1 MGGLE
6 GRRPSENLF
15 FWRSWAAK
23 PPTSARNECLWG
35 RCNLPHAPLRKFYI
49 IYHYLVLL
57 CTRCSYVLE
66 SWYFMK
72 LGRFAIY
79 AWAVL
84 AYNLLVILWGAYVR
98 ASGSG
103 AGCGSHWP
111 LCNGEVIPLAPPVA
125 TLIEFSHRLT
135 TGLAG
140 LLVIGLVVGAF
151 RAFPRGNPVRLG
163 AAMALAFIL
172 IEGMVGALQVWLGL
186 TADNA
191 SVGRA
196 VVGSIHLANTF
207 LMLAAMTLTAW
218 WASGGPSLQVRRQG
232 LLGWA
237 FAVGLLGVLLVGASG
252 AITALGDTLFPS
264 ESLAGGLQADFS
276 AGAHFL
282 IQLRVIHPILA
293 VLVGVYSMIVGWLA
307 ATWRPSVATRRL
319 AWALIG
325 LFGAQLLIGV
335 LNVALLA
342 PIFMQI
348 IHLFMADLVWVA
360 LVLAAAAALGAP
372 ATTRAPAALAEPA
385 LRPGG

>member
-1 MGGLE
+1 MISPASFHVLCVFSLAE
-6 GRRPSENLF
+6 
-15 FWRSWAAK
+15 
-23 PPTSARNECLWG
+23 
-35 RCNLPHAPLRKFYI
+35 RKNAQPKKEK
-49 IYHYLVLL
+49 YH
-57 CTRCSYVLE
+57 
-66 SWYFMK
+66 MK
-72 LGRFAIY
+72 LGRFALY

-84 AYNLLVILWGAYVR
+84 VYNLLVILWGAFVR

-140 LLVIGLVVGAF
+140 LLVIGLVVWAF
-151 RAFPRGNPVRLG
+151 RAFPRGNSVRLG
-163 AAMALAFIL
+163 AALSLAFIL
-172 IEGMVGALQVWLGL
+172 IEGLVGALQVRLGL

-196 VVGSIHLANTF
+196 LVGSIHLANTF
-207 LMLAAMTLTAW
+207 LMLAALTLTAW
-218 WASGGPSLQVRRQG
+218 WAGGGASLQLRNPDPSTSSGGAAGKGRQG
-232 LLGWA
+232 LLGWV

-264 ESLAGGLQADFS
+264 GSLADGLQADFS

-293 VLVGVYSMIVGWLA
+293 VLVGVYSIVAGRLA
-307 ATWRPSVATRRL
+307 AAWRPSVATRRL
-319 AWALIG
+319 AWGLVA

-372 ATTRAPAALAEPA
+372 ATTRAPAAVAEPV
-385 LRPGG
+385 LRAGRS

>member
-1 MGGLE
+1 
-6 GRRPSENLF
+6 
-15 FWRSWAAK
+15 
-23 PPTSARNECLWG
+23 
-35 RCNLPHAPLRKFYI
+35 
-49 IYHYLVLL
+49 
-57 CTRCSYVLE
+57 
-66 SWYFMK
+66 MK

-84 AYNLLVILWGAYVR
+84 AYNLLVILWGAFVR

-111 LCNGEVIPLAPPVA
+111 LCNGEVVPLAPQVA
-125 TLIEFSHRLT
+125 TLIEFSHRVT
-135 TGLAG
+135 TSLAG
-140 LLVIGLVVGAF
+140 LLVIGLVFGAF
-151 RAFPRGNPVRLG
+151 RAFPKGHPARFG
-163 AAMALAFIL
+163 AALSLAFIL
-172 IEGMVGALQVWLGL
+172 VEGLVGALQVRLGL

-207 LMLAAMTLTAW
+207 LMLAAMALTAW
-218 WASGGPSLQVRRQG
+218 WASGEPPLQLRRQG
-232 LLGWA
+232 LLVWV

-264 ESLAGGLQADFS
+264 ESLADGLQADFS

-293 VLVGVYSMIVGWLA
+293 VLVGVYAIAAGRLA
-307 ATWRPSVATRRL
+307 AAWRPRAATRRL
-319 AWALIG
+319 SWALVA

-348 IHLFMADLVWVA
+348 IHLFMADLVWVV
-360 LVLAAAAALGAP
+360 LVLASAAALGTP
-372 ATTRAPAALAEPA
+372 AATRAPVTAAEPA
-385 LRPGG
+385 LRPGGS

>member
-1 MGGLE
+1 
-6 GRRPSENLF
+6 
-15 FWRSWAAK
+15 
-23 PPTSARNECLWG
+23 
-35 RCNLPHAPLRKFYI
+35 
-49 IYHYLVLL
+49 
-57 CTRCSYVLE
+57 
-66 SWYFMK
+66 MK
-72 LGRFAIY
+72 LSRFASY

-84 AYNLLVILWGAYVR
+84 AYNLVVILWGAYVR

-111 LCNGEVIPLAPPVA
+111 LCNGEVIPLARPVA

-140 LLVIGLVVGAF
+140 MLVIGLVLGAF
-151 RAFPRGNPVRLG
+151 RGFPRGSSVRLG
-163 AAMALAFIL
+163 AALSLAFIL
-172 IEGMVGALQVWLGL
+172 IEGMVGALQVRLGL

-191 SVGRA
+191 SVGRT
-196 VVGSIHLANTF
+196 VIGSIHLANTF
-207 LMLAAMTLTAW
+207 VMLAAMTLTAW
-218 WASGGPSLQVRRQG
+218 WASGGAALQLRRQS
-232 LLGWA
+232 LLSWV

-264 ESLAGGLQADFS
+264 DSLAEGLQADFS

-293 VLVGVYSMIVGWLA
+293 VLVGVYSIVAGRLA
-307 ATWRPSVATRRL
+307 AAWRPSIATRQL
-319 AWALIG
+319 SWALVA

-335 LNVALLA
+335 VNVALLA

-360 LVLAAAAALGAP
+360 LVLAAAAALGEP
-372 ATTRAPAALAEPA
+372 ATARAPAALAEPV
-385 LRPGG
+385 LRPGA

>member
-1 MGGLE
+1 
-6 GRRPSENLF
+6 
-15 FWRSWAAK
+15 
-23 PPTSARNECLWG
+23 
-35 RCNLPHAPLRKFYI
+35 
-49 IYHYLVLL
+49 
-57 CTRCSYVLE
+57 
-66 SWYFMK
+66 MK

-79 AWAVL
+79 AWGVL

-111 LCNGEVIPLAPPVA
+111 LCNGEVIPPAPQVA

-135 TGLAG
+135 TSLAG
-140 LLVIGLVVGAF
+140 LLVIGLLVWAF
-151 RAFPRGNPVRLG
+151 RAFPRGHSVRLG
-163 AAMALAFIL
+163 AALSLAFIL
-172 IEGMVGALQVWLGL
+172 IEGLVGALQVRLRL
-186 TADNA
+186 TADDA

-218 WASGGPSLQVRRQG
+218 WASGGAALQLRRQG
-232 LLGWA
+232 LLGWV
-237 FAVGLLGVLLVGASG
+237 FAVGLVGVLLVGASG

-264 ESLAGGLQADFS
+264 ASLADGLQADFS

-282 IQLRVIHPILA
+282 IQLRVLHPILA
-293 VLVGVYSMIVGWLA
+293 VLVGVYSIIAGRLA
-307 ATWRPSVATRRL
+307 AAWRPSLVTRRL
-319 AWALIG
+319 SWVLSA

-335 LNVALLA
+335 VNVALLA

-348 IHLFMADLVWVA
+348 IHLFTADLVWVV

-372 ATTRAPAALAEPA
+372 ATTRAPNAAAAERA
-385 LRPGG
+385 LRPGRS

>member
-1 MGGLE
+1 
-6 GRRPSENLF
+6 
-15 FWRSWAAK
+15 
-23 PPTSARNECLWG
+23 
-35 RCNLPHAPLRKFYI
+35 
-49 IYHYLVLL
+49 
-57 CTRCSYVLE
+57 
-66 SWYFMK
+66 MK

-79 AWAVL
+79 AWGVL
-84 AYNLLVILWGAYVR
+84 AYNLVVILWGAYVR

-111 LCNGEVIPLAPPVA
+111 LCNGEVIPLARPVA

-140 LLVIGLVVGAF
+140 MLVIGLVVWAF
-151 RAFPRGNPVRLG
+151 RAFPRGHSVRLG
-163 AAMALAFIL
+163 AALSLAFIL
-172 IEGMVGALQVWLGL
+172 IEGLVGAIQVRLGL

-218 WASGGPSLQVRRQG
+218 WASGGAPLRLRNPDSGQGRAG
-232 LLGWA
+232 LLGWV
-237 FAVGLLGVLLVGASG
+237 FAVGLLGALLVGASG

-264 ESLAGGLQADFS
+264 ASLADGLQADFS

-293 VLVGVYSMIVGWLA
+293 VLVSVYAIIAGRLA
-307 ATWRPSVATRRL
+307 AAWRPCAATRRL
-319 AWALIG
+319 SWALVG

-335 LNVALLA
+335 LNLALLA

-372 ATTRAPAALAEPA
+372 ATTRAPAAAAERA
-385 LRPGG
+385 LRPGNS

>member
-1 MGGLE
+1 M
-6 GRRPSENLF
+6 
-15 FWRSWAAK
+15 WR
-23 PPTSARNECLWG
+23 
-35 RCNLPHAPLRKFYI
+35 
-49 IYHYLVLL
+49 
-57 CTRCSYVLE
+57 
-66 SWYFMK
+66 
-72 LGRFAIY
+72 
-79 AWAVL
+79 
-84 AYNLLVILWGAYVR
+84 
-98 ASGSG
+98 
-103 AGCGSHWP
+103 
-111 LCNGEVIPLAPPVA
+111 A
-125 TLIEFSHRLT
+125 TIK
-135 TGLAG
+135 G
-140 LLVIGLVVGAF
+140 LLAHK
-151 RAFPRGNPVRLG
+151 VR
-163 AAMALAFIL
+163 
-172 IEGMVGALQVWLGL
+172 LGL

-207 LMLAAMTLTAW
+207 LMLAAITLTAW
-218 WASGGPSLQVRRQG
+218 WASGGPSLQLRRQG
-232 LLGWA
+232 LLGWG

-264 ESLAGGLQADFS
+264 ESLADGLQADFS

-293 VLVGVYSMIVGWLA
+293 VLVGVYSMVVGWLA
-307 ATWRPSVATRRL
+307 AAWRPSVATRWL

-385 LRPGG
+385 LRPGGS

>member
-1 MGGLE
+1 
-6 GRRPSENLF
+6 
-15 FWRSWAAK
+15 
-23 PPTSARNECLWG
+23 
-35 RCNLPHAPLRKFYI
+35 
-49 IYHYLVLL
+49 
-57 CTRCSYVLE
+57 
-66 SWYFMK
+66 MK
-72 LGRFAIY
+72 LGRYAIY
-79 AWAVL
+79 AWATL

-111 LCNGEVIPLAPPVA
+111 LCNGEVIPLATRVA

-140 LLVIGLVVGAF
+140 LLVIGLVVWAF
-151 RAFPRGNPVRLG
+151 RAFPRGSSVRLG
-163 AAMALAFIL
+163 AALSLAFIV
-172 IEGMVGALQVWLGL
+172 IEGLVGALQVRLGL

-207 LMLAAMTLTAW
+207 LMLAAITLTAW
-218 WASGGPSLQVRRQG
+218 WASGGAPLRLRGQG
-232 LLGWA
+232 LLGWV
-237 FAVGLLGVLLVGASG
+237 FAVGLLGALLVGASG

-264 ESLAGGLQADFS
+264 ASLAAGLQADFS

-282 IQLRVIHPILA
+282 LQLRVIHPILA
-293 VLVGVYSMIVGWLA
+293 VLVGVYSIVAGRLA
-307 ATWRPSVATRRL
+307 AAWRPSLATRRL
-319 AWALIG
+319 SWALAA

-335 LNVALLA
+335 VNVALLA
-342 PIFMQI
+342 PIYMQI

-372 ATTRAPAALAEPA
+372 ATTRAPAAVAERA
-385 LRPGG
+385 LRAGRP

>member
-1 MGGLE
+1 
-6 GRRPSENLF
+6 
-15 FWRSWAAK
+15 
-23 PPTSARNECLWG
+23 
-35 RCNLPHAPLRKFYI
+35 
-49 IYHYLVLL
+49 
-57 CTRCSYVLE
+57 
-66 SWYFMK
+66 MK

-79 AWAVL
+79 ALGVL

-111 LCNGEVIPLAPPVA
+111 LCNGEVIPPAPQVA

-140 LLVIGLVVGAF
+140 LLVIGLVVWAF
-151 RAFPRGNPVRLG
+151 RAFPRRHPARLG
-163 AAMALAFIL
+163 AALSLAFIL
-172 IEGMVGALQVWLGL
+172 IEGMVGALQVLLGL
-186 TADNA
+186 TAENA

-218 WASGGPSLQVRRQG
+218 WASGGATLRLRRQG
-232 LLGWA
+232 LLGWV
-237 FAVGLLGVLLVGASG
+237 FAAGLLGVLLVGASG

-264 ESLAGGLQADFS
+264 DSLANGLQADFS

-293 VLVGVYSMIVGWLA
+293 VLVGVYSIVAGRLA

-319 AWALIG
+319 AWVLSA
-325 LFGAQLLIGV
+325 LFGVQLLIGV
-335 LNVALLA
+335 INVALLA

-372 ATTRAPAALAEPA
+372 AATREPAAVAEPA
-385 LRPGG
+385 LRPGRS